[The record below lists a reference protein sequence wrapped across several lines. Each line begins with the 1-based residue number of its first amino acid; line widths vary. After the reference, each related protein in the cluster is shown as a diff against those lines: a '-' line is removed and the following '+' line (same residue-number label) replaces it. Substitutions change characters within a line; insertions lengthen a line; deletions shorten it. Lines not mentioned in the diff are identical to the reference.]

1 MTKRL
6 IFRLI
11 LVLIV
16 LGALGGGIAYWKYQQ
31 IQDMKAR
38 MSQPQPPATVSAA
51 GVEQTQWRP
60 RLSSVGS
67 VIAVNGIAVS
77 TEIAGTVS
85 EVAFKS
91 GQTVKAG
98 DLLVQLEDSVDR
110 AALDGLVADRKLAQ
124 VQFERSSNLLPRRA
138 VSQSQFDEDRA
149 RYESAQ
155 ARVAEQRARIEK
167 KRITAPFDG
176 VLGLRNVDPG
186 QYLSPGSR
194 IVELQMLDPVHVEFT
209 LPERRFDQVRS
220 GQPVEV
226 RTEAYKETVFK
237 GEVTA
242 IETSVDAPTRSFTIR
257 ATLKNPAQRLRP
269 GMFAEVSVL
278 EPETQTVLTVPR
290 TAISFNTY
298 GDFAYRID
306 ESGDGELTVKR
317 LPVQTG
323 SSREGRVEILQGLE
337 PGDRVVSAGLVKL
350 RDGQA
355 VQIDNSTQL
364 DHDKAAQ

>member
-1 MTKRL
+1 M
-6 IFRLI
+6 
-11 LVLIV
+11 
-16 LGALGGGIAYWKYQQ
+16 
-31 IQDMKAR
+31 
-38 MSQPQPPATVSAA
+38 
-51 GVEQTQWRP
+51 
-60 RLSSVGS
+60 
-67 VIAVNGIAVS
+67 
-77 TEIAGTVS
+77 
-85 EVAFKS
+85 
-91 GQTVKAG
+91 
-98 DLLVQLEDSVDR
+98 
-110 AALDGLVADRKLAQ
+110 
-124 VQFERSSNLLPRRA
+124 RRA

-194 IVELQMLDPVHVEFT
+194 IVELQMLDPVQVEFT
-209 LPERRFDQVRS
+209 LPERRFDQVRI

-226 RTEAYKETVFK
+226 HTEAYKETVFK
-237 GEVTA
+237 GDVTA

-257 ATLKNPAQRLRP
+257 ATLDNPAQRLRP

-278 EPETQTVLTVPR
+278 EPETRTVLTVPR

-364 DHDKAAQ
+364 DHGKAAQ